1 MKASHHINDLV
12 AIIPDGATLMI
23 GGFFGVG
30 SPHRLIQGLASSGRK
45 GLTIIANDTDYTGRG
60 IGKLIEARAV
70 KRLVASHIGA
80 NSEGCD
86 YSLRLLN
93 QWRSRLLQNELGI
106 WTGSGK
112 GSIRLSPS
120 GTFRGGH
127 NLRDDLA

>member
-1 MKASHHINDLV
+1 MEVAVASLKDERG
-12 AIIPDGATLMI
+12 DR
-23 GGFFGVG
+23 FGVV
-30 SPHRLIQGLASSGRK
+30 PP
-45 GLTIIANDTDYTGRG
+45 D
-60 IGKLIEARAV
+60 
-70 KRLVASHIGA
+70 
-80 NSEGCD
+80 GCD